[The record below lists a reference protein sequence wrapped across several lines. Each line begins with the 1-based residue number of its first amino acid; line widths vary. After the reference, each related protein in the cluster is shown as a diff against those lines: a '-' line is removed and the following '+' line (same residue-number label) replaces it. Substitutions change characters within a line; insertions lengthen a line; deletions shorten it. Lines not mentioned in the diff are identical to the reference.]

1 MHTPGDVLRRRT
13 WLSHAAVVAA
23 AASLAAVRGHA
34 QATAQGGLAPPE
46 LARVWPV
53 APRLQGEGRLR
64 FLGLHV
70 YDIRLWAA
78 GSPVPPDRWPAHPLA
93 LEIAYARALV
103 GRLIAE
109 RSLKEMERTGPIPAG
124 AAERWLQAMTQL
136 FPDVKPGDRLTGL
149 YRPEGEARF
158 FHNGQDRG
166 GVPDSEFA
174 RRFFG
179 IWLAE
184 ATSEPALRDRLLG
197 RP

>member
-1 MHTPGDVLRRRT
+1 MRSTSALRTRRKLLT
-13 WLSHAAVVAA
+13 
-23 AASLAAVRGHA
+23 
-34 QATAQGGLAPPE
+34 GGLGAALAWAGTPAPAQTAPAPAPTPSE
-46 LARVWPV
+46 LSAVWPA
-53 APRLQGEGRLR
+53 APRVQGEARLR

-70 YDIRLWAA
+70 YDIRLWTP
-78 GSPVPPDRWPAHPLA
+78 GSRVQAQSWTASPLA
-93 LEIAYARALV
+93 LEIAYARALL
-103 GRLIAE
+103 GRLVAE
-109 RSLKEMERTGPIPAG
+109 RSLKEMARTSPVPPEAG
-124 AAERWLQAMTQL
+124 ERWLQLMTQL
-136 FPDVKPGDRLTGL
+136 FPDIQAGDRLTGL

-166 GVPDSEFA
+166 VVRDPEFA

>member
-1 MHTPGDVLRRRT
+1 MRTPDGVLTRRA
-13 WLSHAAVVAA
+13 WLSRAAGGTTALL
-23 AASLAAVRGHA
+23 ASTRAGA
-34 QATAQGGLAPPE
+34 QTPPGGGSVPPE
-46 LARVWPV
+46 LATVWP
-53 APRLQGEGRLR
+53 APAQLQGEGRLR

-70 YDIRLWAA
+70 YDIRLWTA
-78 GSPVPPDRWPAHPLA
+78 GAPVPADRWPALPLA

-109 RSLKEMERTGPIPAG
+109 RSLKEMERAGPIPAST
-124 AAERWLQAMTQL
+124 AERWLQSMTQR
-136 FPDVKPGDRLTGL
+136 FPDVKAGDRITGL
-149 YRPEGEARF
+149 YRPEGEVRF

-166 GVPDSEFA
+166 TVRDGEFA

-184 ATSEPALRDRLLG
+184 TTSEPALRDRLLG

>member
-1 MHTPGDVLRRRT
+1 MSRLDDVLPRRT
-13 WLSHAAVVAA
+13 WLSHAAVVAMA
-23 AASLAAVRGHA
+23 PLASLPALA
-34 QATAQGGLAPPE
+34 QTTPVAGSAPPE
-46 LARVWPV
+46 LAAVWPA

-70 YDIRLWAA
+70 YDIRLWTA
-78 GSPVPPDRWPAHPLA
+78 GPPIAPERWPSHPLA

-109 RSLKEMERTGPIPAG
+109 RSLKEMERAGPVPAG
-124 AAERWLQAMTQL
+124 AAERWLQSMTQL
-136 FPDVKPGDRLTGL
+136 FPDVKAGDRLTGL

-166 GVPDSEFA
+166 TVRDGEFA